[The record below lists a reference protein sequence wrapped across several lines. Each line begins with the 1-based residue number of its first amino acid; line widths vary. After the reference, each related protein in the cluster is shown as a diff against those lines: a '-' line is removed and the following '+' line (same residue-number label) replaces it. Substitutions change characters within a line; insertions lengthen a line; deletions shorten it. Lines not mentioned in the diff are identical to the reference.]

1 MNRNQSYLK
10 LPPVLP
16 LLCLAFC
23 AALFAYGAAS
33 AAAETPYY
41 GSWGGPGNGDGQF
54 DNPWDAAVAPGG
66 GVYVADR
73 GNHRIQRLSGNG
85 QFVSKWGSMGIGDG
99 QFTDLVAVAVG
110 PDGDV
115 FALDRRDGGSGFRIQ
130 RFDSD
135 GTFEAGWGTATGSA
149 LGELDEPVDIA
160 VGPSGRVYVL
170 EAGNHRVQSFD
181 SDGSDPA
188 AWGTVGN
195 GGEGELAEP
204 VGIAVDPTSGD
215 VYVADNGGTPQ
226 VQAFSASGAFLRQ
239 WGTAGNGDGQFPPH
253 GLIGVAVAPDGDVY
267 TRELMPYEVGAN
279 RFQRFTATGNFVAAQ
294 RFSGAAGPRGFSLG
308 TEVLVAPDTLT
319 GQALVIHLRRAFA
332 SLLAPYM
339 SVGVGEKT
347 VFQATSHAP
356 FGRSVR
362 HEWDLDGDGVY
373 ELDTGAVPVAH
384 HVYSQVGRYTARLR
398 VTSELGGADTNEREV
413 RVVVP
418 PSPGPLGVSING
430 GARYTRDPDVTVTVR
445 WPRWVTWLRI
455 ANDGGFSPS
464 ATMAVERKIS
474 WRLDTGGAQRR
485 PRTIYVR
492 FGQLDFEEEATYTD
506 DIYLDLVKPTI
517 RVTAVPVESGPP
529 QLRLRARDKVSGVA
543 SMQLKR
549 NGKKQGWRPFK
560 KSLRLSGSAAG
571 LRVRVK
577 DKAGNFSRWVEV
589 RRP

>member
-1 MNRNQSYLK
+1 MTQNQSYLE
-10 LPPVLP
+10 LRRIQ

-23 AALFAYGAAS
+23 ALLCAFGTAA

-54 DNPWDAAVAPGG
+54 DDPWDAAVAPSGD
-66 GVYVADR
+66 VYFADR
-73 GNHRIQRLSGNG
+73 GNYRIQQVSGEG
-85 QFVSKWGSMGIGDG
+85 QFVGKWGSMGTGDG
-99 QFTDLVAVAVG
+99 QFTDLAAVAVG

-115 FALDRRDGGSGFRIQ
+115 FALDRRGDGSGFRVQ

-135 GTFEAGWGTATGSA
+135 GSFEAGWGTAAGSA
-149 LGELDEPVDIA
+149 LGEFDEPVDIA

-195 GGEGELAEP
+195 GGEGEFAEP
-204 VGIAVDPTSGD
+204 VGIAVDPASGD
-215 VYVADNGGTPQ
+215 VYVADDGGTPQ
-226 VQAFSASGAFLRQ
+226 VQAFSTSGAFLHQ
-239 WGTAGNGDGQFPPH
+239 WGTAGSGDGQFPPN
-253 GLIGVAVAPDGDVY
+253 GLIAVAVGAGGDVY

-279 RFQRFTATGNFVAAQ
+279 RFQRFTAAGGFVAAQ
-294 RFSGAAGPRGFSLG
+294 TLSGAAEPRGFALG
-308 TEVLVAPDTLT
+308 SDVLVAPDTLA

-332 SLLAPYM
+332 SLLAPYLP
-339 SVGVGEKT
+339 VGVDEKT

-356 FGRSVR
+356 FGRAVR
-362 HEWDLDGDGVY
+362 HEWDLDGDGAY
-373 ELDTGAVPVAH
+373 ELDTGAVPAAH
-384 HVYSQVGRYTARLR
+384 HVYSRVGRYTARLR
-398 VTSELGGADTNEREV
+398 VTSELGGVDTNEREV
-413 RVVVP
+413 QVVVP
-418 PSPGPLGVSING
+418 PPSGPVGVSING
-430 GARYTRDPDVTVTVR
+430 GARYTRDPNVTVTVR
-445 WPRWVTWLRI
+445 WPRWVDWLRI
-455 ANDGGFSPS
+455 ADDGGFSPS
-464 ATMAVERKIS
+464 TTLAVQRKIS
-474 WRLDTGGAQRR
+474 WRLDTGGPQRR

-492 FGQLDFEEEATYTD
+492 FGKSSFEEETTYTD
-506 DIYLDLVKPTI
+506 EIYLDLVKPTI
-517 RVTAVPVESGPP
+517 RVTEVPVESGPP

-549 NGKKQGWRPFK
+549 KGKKQRWRSFK
-560 KSLRLSGSAAG
+560 KSLRPGGSVEG